1 MKNSDR
7 NIDDLFKSKLE
18 NRDFKMDDQHLKDFE
33 NQLDKF
39 NNPKNIDEFFKSKL
53 NNREFSLDDKHLSNL
68 EQQLNQ
74 LKRSN
79 SKYWYSAAAALL
91 LLLSSL
97 LYFNYY
103 EKEATVNYTSKEI
116 STENLNVNNEDLEG
130 SKIKANDVKS
140 SNIIS
145 TKKINKENSK
155 IDQTKISKSKNKKT
169 LEISS
174 KKEDLNTLSKSTSI
188 LDITKSKIAVVSK
201 KTNVLLKKNNLEKSE
216 EKIDE
221 LALNNTKSNFIL
233 TSEKDIIKDIITD
246 STYNKHIN
254 PLTIDSN
261 DGFSII
267 NDSSLKEISDTLE
280 NTVFLFK
287 DSILDAFS
295 QNLLDSVIE
304 DSIQKAPDSLQNEM
318 VELFDSMKV
327 EKKFSIS
334 FSLGTNYIMKQNS
347 ILDPSQGMAPNPQYS
362 QTLEE
367 CIISLPLDLRVN
379 YNLNNKFS
387 LSSGINTASLGEK
400 IDYNDVH
407 ENYMVYDSNFIDTV
421 CNIGTFHVPYYD
433 INTNQMDTAI
443 YSLMM
448 DTSYWVN
455 ESYEEESVN
464 NYNVQNRYTYL
475 NIPFMIGYQFKINN
489 INIGLRAG
497 GAVGFRINNSN
508 GMYYNS
514 NIQGLHSFKAKK
526 TIYNIVTT
534 ASLGYQFKNIEMFI
548 EPRYWF
554 NLNNSILKSEIDHK
568 YHVLGL
574 NIGVSLKI

>member
-1 MKNSDR
+1 
-7 NIDDLFKSKLE
+7 
-18 NRDFKMDDQHLKDFE
+18 MDDQHLKDFE

-103 EKEATVNYTSKEI
+103 EKEAIVNYTSKEI
-116 STENLNVNNEDLEG
+116 STENLNVNNEDLEA
-130 SKIKANDVKS
+130 SKTKANDVKS

-145 TKKINKENSK
+145 TKKINQENSK
-155 IDQTKISKSKNKKT
+155 IYQTKISKSKNKKT
-169 LEISS
+169 LEIST
-174 KKEDLNTLSKSTSI
+174 KKEDLNTFSKSTSI
-188 LDITKSKIAVVSK
+188 LDVPKSKIAVVSK
-201 KTNVLLKKNNLEKSE
+201 KNILVKKNNLEKSE

-534 ASLGYQFKNIEMFI
+534 ASIGYQFKNIEMFI

-554 NLNNSILKSEIDHK
+554 NLTNSILKSEIDHK

>member
-1 MKNSDR
+1 
-7 NIDDLFKSKLE
+7 
-18 NRDFKMDDQHLKDFE
+18 MDDQHLKDFE

-116 STENLNVNNEDLEG
+116 STENLNVNNEDLEA

-145 TKKINKENSK
+145 TKKINQENSK

-169 LEISS
+169 LEIST
-174 KKEDLNTLSKSTSI
+174 KKEDLNTFSKSTSI
-188 LDITKSKIAVVSK
+188 LDVPKSKIAVVSK
-201 KTNVLLKKNNLEKSE
+201 KNVLVKKNNLEKSE

-475 NIPFMIGYQFKINN
+475 NIPFMIGYQFKINK

-534 ASLGYQFKNIEMFI
+534 ASIGYQFKNIEMFI

-554 NLNNSILKSEIDHK
+554 NLTNSILKSEIDHK

>member
-1 MKNSDR
+1 
-7 NIDDLFKSKLE
+7 
-18 NRDFKMDDQHLKDFE
+18 MDDQHLKDFE

-116 STENLNVNNEDLEG
+116 STENLNVNNEDLEA
-130 SKIKANDVKS
+130 SKTKANDVKS

-145 TKKINKENSK
+145 TKKINQENSK
-155 IDQTKISKSKNKKT
+155 IYQTKISKSKNKKT
-169 LEISS
+169 LEIST
-174 KKEDLNTLSKSTSI
+174 KKEDLNTFSKSTSI
-188 LDITKSKIAVVSK
+188 LDVPKSKIAVVSK
-201 KTNVLLKKNNLEKSE
+201 KNILVKKNNLEKSE

-400 IDYNDVH
+400 IDYYDVH

-526 TIYNIVTT
+526 TIYNIVTS

-554 NLNNSILKSEIDHK
+554 NLTNSILKSEIDHK

>member
-1 MKNSDR
+1 LKNSDR

-103 EKEATVNYTSKEI
+103 EKEAIVNYTSKET
-116 STENLNVNNEDLEG
+116 STENLNVNNEDLEA
-130 SKIKANDVKS
+130 SKTKANDVKS

-145 TKKINKENSK
+145 TKKINQENSK
-155 IDQTKISKSKNKKT
+155 INQTKISKSKNKKT
-169 LEISS
+169 LEIST
-174 KKEDLNTLSKSTSI
+174 KKEDLNTFSKSTSI
-188 LDITKSKIAVVSK
+188 LDIPKSKIAVVSK
-201 KTNVLLKKNNLEKSE
+201 KNVLVKKNNLEKSE
-216 EKIDE
+216 ENIDE

-267 NDSSLKEISDTLE
+267 NDSSLKKISDTLE

-287 DSILDAFS
+287 DSILDAVS

-304 DSIQKAPDSLQNEM
+304 DSIQKATDSLQNEM

-387 LSSGINTASLGEK
+387 LSTGINTASLGEK
-400 IDYNDVH
+400 IDYYDVH

-455 ESYEEESVN
+455 ESYEEESIN

-526 TIYNIVTT
+526 TIYNIVTS

-554 NLNNSILKSEIDHK
+554 NLTNSILKSEIDHK

>member
-1 MKNSDR
+1 
-7 NIDDLFKSKLE
+7 
-18 NRDFKMDDQHLKDFE
+18 MDDQHLKDFE

-103 EKEATVNYTSKEI
+103 EKEAIVNYTSKEI
-116 STENLNVNNEDLEG
+116 STENLNINNEDLEA
-130 SKIKANDVKS
+130 SKTKANDVKS

-145 TKKINKENSK
+145 TKKINQENLK
-155 IDQTKISKSKNKKT
+155 IDQTKISESKNKKT

-174 KKEDLNTLSKSTSI
+174 KKEDLNTFSKSTSI
-188 LDITKSKIAVVSK
+188 LDIPKSKIAVVSK
-201 KTNVLLKKNNLEKSE
+201 KNVLLKKNNLEKSE

-254 PLTIDSN
+254 PLTIDST

-475 NIPFMIGYQFKINN
+475 NIPFMIGYQFKINK

-554 NLNNSILKSEIDHK
+554 NLTNSILKSDIDHK

>member
-1 MKNSDR
+1 
-7 NIDDLFKSKLE
+7 
-18 NRDFKMDDQHLKDFE
+18 MDDQHLKDFE

-116 STENLNVNNEDLEG
+116 STENLNVNNEDLEA
-130 SKIKANDVKS
+130 SKTKANDVKS

-145 TKKINKENSK
+145 TKKINQENSK

-169 LEISS
+169 LEIST
-174 KKEDLNTLSKSTSI
+174 KKEDLNTFSKSTSI
-188 LDITKSKIAVVSK
+188 LDIPKSKIAVVSK
-201 KTNVLLKKNNLEKSE
+201 KNVLVKKNNLEKSE

-400 IDYNDVH
+400 IDYYDVH

-534 ASLGYQFKNIEMFI
+534 ASIGYQFKNIEMFI

-554 NLNNSILKSEIDHK
+554 NLTNSILKSEIDHK

>member
-1 MKNSDR
+1 
-7 NIDDLFKSKLE
+7 
-18 NRDFKMDDQHLKDFE
+18 MDDQHLKDFE

-103 EKEATVNYTSKEI
+103 EKEAIVNYTSKEI
-116 STENLNVNNEDLEG
+116 STENLNVNNEDLEA
-130 SKIKANDVKS
+130 SKTKANDVKS

-145 TKKINKENSK
+145 TKKINQENSK

-169 LEISS
+169 LEIST
-174 KKEDLNTLSKSTSI
+174 KKEDLNTFSKSTSI
-188 LDITKSKIAVVSK
+188 LDVPKSKIAVVSK
-201 KTNVLLKKNNLEKSE
+201 KNILVKKNNLEKSE

-455 ESYEEESVN
+455 ESYEEESIN

-534 ASLGYQFKNIEMFI
+534 ASIGYQFKNIEMFI

-554 NLNNSILKSEIDHK
+554 NLTNSILKSEIDHK

>member
-1 MKNSDR
+1 
-7 NIDDLFKSKLE
+7 
-18 NRDFKMDDQHLKDFE
+18 MDDQHLKDFE

-39 NNPKNIDEFFKSKL
+39 NNPKNIDELFKSKL

-79 SKYWYSAAAALL
+79 SKYWYIAAAALL

-97 LYFNYY
+97 IYFNYY
-103 EKEATVNYTSKEI
+103 EKEAIVSSNINQPSA
-116 STENLNVNNEDLEG
+116 ENLNFNNEDLEA
-130 SKIKANDVKS
+130 SKTKANDVKR

-145 TKKINKENSK
+145 TKKINQENSK
-155 IDQTKISKSKNKKT
+155 INQPKNSNSITKKT
-169 LEISS
+169 LKISS
-174 KKEDLNTLSKSTSI
+174 KKEVLNTVSKSSSL
-188 LDITKSKIAVVSK
+188 LDITKPKTTLSPK
-201 KTNVLLKKNNLEKSE
+201 KTNGLVNNNYLENSEDKKN
-216 EKIDE
+216 E
-221 LALNNTKSNFIL
+221 LALNNPKSNSIL
-233 TSEKDIIKDIITD
+233 SIENDIIKDIIPD
-246 STYNKHIN
+246 STYNTHVN
-254 PLTIDSN
+254 PLIIDSTE
-261 DGFSII
+261 GFSVI
-267 NDSSLKEISDTLE
+267 NDSSVNKISDTLE
-280 NTVFLFK
+280 NSVFIFK
-287 DSILDAFS
+287 
-295 QNLLDSVIE
+295 

-347 ILDPSQGMAPNPQYS
+347 ILDPNQGMAPNPQYS

-367 CIISLPLDLRVN
+367 CIISLLLDLRVN

-387 LSSGINTASLGEK
+387 LSTGISTASLGEK
-400 IDYNDVH
+400 IDYNDIH

-475 NIPFMIGYQFKINN
+475 NIPLMIGYQFKINK

-497 GAVGFRINNSN
+497 GAVGFRINNNN

-534 ASLGYQFKNIEMFI
+534 ASFGYQFKNIEMFI
-548 EPRYWF
+548 EPRYWL
-554 NLNNSILKSEIDHK
+554 NLTNSILKSDIDHK

>member
-1 MKNSDR
+1 
-7 NIDDLFKSKLE
+7 
-18 NRDFKMDDQHLKDFE
+18 MDDQHLKDFE

-103 EKEATVNYTSKEI
+103 EKEAIVNYTSKEI
-116 STENLNVNNEDLEG
+116 STENLNVNNEDLEA
-130 SKIKANDVKS
+130 SKTKANDVKS

-145 TKKINKENSK
+145 TKKINQENSK

-169 LEISS
+169 LEIST
-174 KKEDLNTLSKSTSI
+174 KKEDLNTFSKSTSI
-188 LDITKSKIAVVSK
+188 LDVPKSKIAVVSK
-201 KTNVLLKKNNLEKSE
+201 KNILVKKNNLEKSE

-400 IDYNDVH
+400 IDYYDVH

-455 ESYEEESVN
+455 ESYEEESIN

-554 NLNNSILKSEIDHK
+554 NLTNSILKSEIDHK

>member
-1 MKNSDR
+1 
-7 NIDDLFKSKLE
+7 
-18 NRDFKMDDQHLKDFE
+18 MDDQHLKDFE

-53 NNREFSLDDKHLSNL
+53 NNRKFSLDDKHLSNL

-103 EKEATVNYTSKEI
+103 QKEATVNYTSKEI
-116 STENLNVNNEDLEG
+116 STENLNVNNEDLEA
-130 SKIKANDVKS
+130 SKTKANDVKS

-145 TKKINKENSK
+145 TKKINQENSK

-169 LEISS
+169 LEIST
-174 KKEDLNTLSKSTSI
+174 KKEDLNTFSKSTSI
-188 LDITKSKIAVVSK
+188 LDVPKSKIAVVSK
-201 KTNVLLKKNNLEKSE
+201 KNILVKKNNLEKSE

-287 DSILDAFS
+287 DSILDAVS

-455 ESYEEESVN
+455 ESYEEESIN

-534 ASLGYQFKNIEMFI
+534 ASIGYQFKNIEMFI

-554 NLNNSILKSEIDHK
+554 NLTNSILKSEIDHK

>member
-1 MKNSDR
+1 
-7 NIDDLFKSKLE
+7 
-18 NRDFKMDDQHLKDFE
+18 MDDQHLKDFE

-103 EKEATVNYTSKEI
+103 EKEAIVNYTSKEI
-116 STENLNVNNEDLEG
+116 STENLNINNEDLEA
-130 SKIKANDVKS
+130 SKTKANDVKS
-140 SNIIS
+140 SNINS
-145 TKKINKENSK
+145 TKKINQENLK
-155 IDQTKISKSKNKKT
+155 IDQTKISESKNKKT

-174 KKEDLNTLSKSTSI
+174 KKEDLNTFSKSTSI
-188 LDITKSKIAVVSK
+188 LDIPKSKIAVVSK
-201 KTNVLLKKNNLEKSE
+201 KNVLLKKNNLEKSE

-254 PLTIDSN
+254 PLTIDST

-433 INTNQMDTAI
+433 INTNQMDTAF

-475 NIPFMIGYQFKINN
+475 NIPFMIGYQFKINK

-554 NLNNSILKSEIDHK
+554 NLTNSILKSDIDHK

>member
-1 MKNSDR
+1 
-7 NIDDLFKSKLE
+7 
-18 NRDFKMDDQHLKDFE
+18 MDDQHLKDFE

-103 EKEATVNYTSKEI
+103 QKEATVNYTSKEI
-116 STENLNVNNEDLEG
+116 STENLNVNNEDLEA
-130 SKIKANDVKS
+130 SKTKANDVKS

-145 TKKINKENSK
+145 TKKINQENSK

-169 LEISS
+169 LEIST
-174 KKEDLNTLSKSTSI
+174 KKEDLNTFSKSTSI
-188 LDITKSKIAVVSK
+188 LDVPKSKIAVVSK
-201 KTNVLLKKNNLEKSE
+201 KNILVKKNNLEKSE

-387 LSSGINTASLGEK
+387 LSSGISTASLGEK
-400 IDYNDVH
+400 IDYNDVY

-455 ESYEEESVN
+455 ESYEEESIN

-534 ASLGYQFKNIEMFI
+534 ASIGYQFKNIEMFI

-554 NLNNSILKSEIDHK
+554 NLTNSILKSEIDHK

>member
-1 MKNSDR
+1 
-7 NIDDLFKSKLE
+7 
-18 NRDFKMDDQHLKDFE
+18 MDDQHLKDFE

-103 EKEATVNYTSKEI
+103 EKEAIVNYTSKEI
-116 STENLNVNNEDLEG
+116 STENLNVNNEDLEA
-130 SKIKANDVKS
+130 SKTKANDVKS

-145 TKKINKENSK
+145 TKKINQENSK

-169 LEISS
+169 LEIST
-174 KKEDLNTLSKSTSI
+174 KKEDLNTFSKSTSI
-188 LDITKSKIAVVSK
+188 LDVPKSKIAVVSK
-201 KTNVLLKKNNLEKSE
+201 KNILVKKNNLEKSE

-400 IDYNDVH
+400 IDYYDVH

-455 ESYEEESVN
+455 ESYEEESIN

-554 NLNNSILKSEIDHK
+554 NLTNSILKSDIDHK

>member
-1 MKNSDR
+1 
-7 NIDDLFKSKLE
+7 
-18 NRDFKMDDQHLKDFE
+18 MDDQHLKDFE

-103 EKEATVNYTSKEI
+103 EKEAIVNYTSKEI
-116 STENLNVNNEDLEG
+116 STENLNVNNEDLEA
-130 SKIKANDVKS
+130 SKTKANDVKS

-145 TKKINKENSK
+145 TKKINQENSK

-169 LEISS
+169 LEIST
-174 KKEDLNTLSKSTSI
+174 KKEDLNTFSKSTSI
-188 LDITKSKIAVVSK
+188 LDVPKSKIAVVSK
-201 KTNVLLKKNNLEKSE
+201 KNILVKKNNLEKSE

-287 DSILDAFS
+287 DSILDAVS

-304 DSIQKAPDSLQNEM
+304 DSIQKSPDSLQNEM

-400 IDYNDVH
+400 IDYYDVH

-455 ESYEEESVN
+455 ESYEEESIN

-534 ASLGYQFKNIEMFI
+534 ASIGYQFKNIEMFI

-554 NLNNSILKSEIDHK
+554 NLTNSILKSEIDHK

>member
-1 MKNSDR
+1 
-7 NIDDLFKSKLE
+7 
-18 NRDFKMDDQHLKDFE
+18 MDDQHLKDFE

-116 STENLNVNNEDLEG
+116 STENLNVNNEDLEA
-130 SKIKANDVKS
+130 SKTKANDVKS

-145 TKKINKENSK
+145 TKKINQENSK

-169 LEISS
+169 LEIST
-174 KKEDLNTLSKSTSI
+174 KKEDLNTFSKSTSI
-188 LDITKSKIAVVSK
+188 LDVPKSKIAVVSK
-201 KTNVLLKKNNLEKSE
+201 KNILVKKNNLEKSE

-534 ASLGYQFKNIEMFI
+534 ASIGYQFKNIEMFI

-554 NLNNSILKSEIDHK
+554 NLTNSILKSEIDHK

>member
-1 MKNSDR
+1 
-7 NIDDLFKSKLE
+7 
-18 NRDFKMDDQHLKDFE
+18 MDDQHLKDFE

-116 STENLNVNNEDLEG
+116 STENLNVNNEDLEA
-130 SKIKANDVKS
+130 SKTKANDVKS
-140 SNIIS
+140 SNINS
-145 TKKINKENSK
+145 TKKINQENLK
-155 IDQTKISKSKNKKT
+155 IDQTKISESKNKKT

-174 KKEDLNTLSKSTSI
+174 KKEDLNTFSKSTSI
-188 LDITKSKIAVVSK
+188 LDIPKSKIAVVSK
-201 KTNVLLKKNNLEKSE
+201 KNVLLKKNNLEKSE

-254 PLTIDSN
+254 PLTIDST

-367 CIISLPLDLRVN
+367 CIISLPLDLMVN

-443 YSLMM
+443 YSVMM

-475 NIPFMIGYQFKINN
+475 NIPFMIGYQFKINK

-554 NLNNSILKSEIDHK
+554 NLTNSILKSDIDHK

>member
-1 MKNSDR
+1 
-7 NIDDLFKSKLE
+7 
-18 NRDFKMDDQHLKDFE
+18 MDDQHLKDFE

-103 EKEATVNYTSKEI
+103 EKEAIVNYTSKEI
-116 STENLNVNNEDLEG
+116 STENLNVNNEDLEA
-130 SKIKANDVKS
+130 SKTKANDVKS

-145 TKKINKENSK
+145 TKKINQENSK

-169 LEISS
+169 LEIST
-174 KKEDLNTLSKSTSI
+174 KKEDLNTFSKSTSI
-188 LDITKSKIAVVSK
+188 LDVPKSKIAVVSK
-201 KTNVLLKKNNLEKSE
+201 KNILVKKNNLEKSE

-287 DSILDAFS
+287 DSTLDAFS

-400 IDYNDVH
+400 IDYYDVH

-455 ESYEEESVN
+455 ESYEEESIN

-534 ASLGYQFKNIEMFI
+534 ASIGYQFKNIEMFI

-554 NLNNSILKSEIDHK
+554 NLTNSILKSEIDHK

>member
-1 MKNSDR
+1 
-7 NIDDLFKSKLE
+7 
-18 NRDFKMDDQHLKDFE
+18 MDDQHLKDFE

-103 EKEATVNYTSKEI
+103 EKEAIVNYTSKEI
-116 STENLNVNNEDLEG
+116 STENLNVNNEDLEA
-130 SKIKANDVKS
+130 SKTKANDVKS

-145 TKKINKENSK
+145 TKKINQENSK

-169 LEISS
+169 LEIST
-174 KKEDLNTLSKSTSI
+174 KKEDLNTFSKSTSI
-188 LDITKSKIAVVSK
+188 LDVPKSKIAVVSK
-201 KTNVLLKKNNLEKSE
+201 KNILVKKNNLEKSE

-534 ASLGYQFKNIEMFI
+534 ASIGYQFKNIEMFI

-554 NLNNSILKSEIDHK
+554 NLTNSILKSEIDHK

>member
-1 MKNSDR
+1 
-7 NIDDLFKSKLE
+7 
-18 NRDFKMDDQHLKDFE
+18 MDDQHLKDFE

-103 EKEATVNYTSKEI
+103 QKEATVNYTSKEI
-116 STENLNVNNEDLEG
+116 STENLNVNNEDLEA
-130 SKIKANDVKS
+130 SKTKANDVKS

-145 TKKINKENSK
+145 TKKINQENSK

-169 LEISS
+169 LEIST
-174 KKEDLNTLSKSTSI
+174 KKEDLNTFSKSTSI
-188 LDITKSKIAVVSK
+188 LDVPKSKIAVVSK
-201 KTNVLLKKNNLEKSE
+201 KNILVKKNNLEKSE

-534 ASLGYQFKNIEMFI
+534 ASIGYQFKNIEMFI

-554 NLNNSILKSEIDHK
+554 NLTNSILKSEIDHK

>member
-1 MKNSDR
+1 
-7 NIDDLFKSKLE
+7 
-18 NRDFKMDDQHLKDFE
+18 MDDQHLKDFE

-103 EKEATVNYTSKEI
+103 EKEAIVNYTSKEI
-116 STENLNVNNEDLEG
+116 STENLNVNNEDLET
-130 SKIKANDVKS
+130 SKSNDAKRS
-140 SNIIS
+140 ESIS
-145 TKKINKENSK
+145 TNQENSK

-169 LEISS
+169 LEIST
-174 KKEDLNTLSKSTSI
+174 KKEDLNTFSKSTSI
-188 LDITKSKIAVVSK
+188 LDVPKSKIAVVSK
-201 KTNVLLKKNNLEKSE
+201 KNILVKKNNLEKSE

-295 QNLLDSVIE
+295 QNLLDSITK
-304 DSIQKAPDSLQNEM
+304 DSVQKAPDSLQNEM

-387 LSSGINTASLGEK
+387 LSSGISTASLGEK

-455 ESYEEESVN
+455 ESYEEESIN

-526 TIYNIVTT
+526 TIYNIVTS

-554 NLNNSILKSEIDHK
+554 NLTNSILKSEIDHK

>member
-1 MKNSDR
+1 
-7 NIDDLFKSKLE
+7 
-18 NRDFKMDDQHLKDFE
+18 MDDQHLKDFE

-103 EKEATVNYTSKEI
+103 EKEAIVNYTSKEI
-116 STENLNVNNEDLEG
+116 STENLNINNEDLEA
-130 SKIKANDVKS
+130 SKTKANDVKS

-145 TKKINKENSK
+145 TKKINQENSK

-169 LEISS
+169 LEIST
-174 KKEDLNTLSKSTSI
+174 KKEDLNTFSKSTSI
-188 LDITKSKIAVVSK
+188 LDIPKSKIAVVSK
-201 KTNVLLKKNNLEKSE
+201 KNVLLKKNNLEKSE

-554 NLNNSILKSEIDHK
+554 NLTNSILKSDIDHK

>member
-1 MKNSDR
+1 
-7 NIDDLFKSKLE
+7 
-18 NRDFKMDDQHLKDFE
+18 MDDQHLKDFE

-103 EKEATVNYTSKEI
+103 EKEAIVNYTSKEI
-116 STENLNVNNEDLEG
+116 STENLNVNNEDLEA
-130 SKIKANDVKS
+130 SKTKANDVKS

-145 TKKINKENSK
+145 TKKINQENSK

-169 LEISS
+169 LEIST
-174 KKEDLNTLSKSTSI
+174 KKEDLNTFSKSTSI
-188 LDITKSKIAVVSK
+188 LDVPKSKIAVVSK
-201 KTNVLLKKNNLEKSE
+201 KNILVKKNNLEKSE

-400 IDYNDVH
+400 IDYYDVH

-455 ESYEEESVN
+455 ESYEEESIN

-497 GAVGFRINNSN
+497 GDVGFRINNSN

-526 TIYNIVTT
+526 TIYNIVTS

>member
-1 MKNSDR
+1 
-7 NIDDLFKSKLE
+7 
-18 NRDFKMDDQHLKDFE
+18 MDDQHLKDFE

-116 STENLNVNNEDLEG
+116 STENLNVNNEDLEA
-130 SKIKANDVKS
+130 SKTKANDVKR

-145 TKKINKENSK
+145 TKKINQENLK

-169 LEISS
+169 LEIST
-174 KKEDLNTLSKSTSI
+174 KKEDLNTFSKSTSI
-188 LDITKSKIAVVSK
+188 LDVPKSKIAVVSK
-201 KTNVLLKKNNLEKSE
+201 KNILVKKNNLEKSE

-254 PLTIDSN
+254 PLTIDST
-261 DGFSII
+261 DGFSVI
-267 NDSSLKEISDTLE
+267 NDSSVKELSDTLK

-534 ASLGYQFKNIEMFI
+534 ASIGYQFKNIEMFI

-554 NLNNSILKSEIDHK
+554 NLTNSILKSEIDHK